1 MTTFTSIPKQ
11 VEEAIEKWDGQ
22 TSRRD
27 FLKTFPDLDPY
38 IVAGV

>member
-1 MTTFTSIPKQ
+1 MDEYDAWVKKLRT
-11 VEEAIEKWDGQ
+11 E
-22 TSRRD
+22 RRD